1 MCKYLISNNEELKNL
16 FYFFGILTSA
26 LISFLSLLITLKNR
40 RNQLRE
46 SLYKEQINFASKLS
60 NEFYNIHYDLIR
72 VSKGNE
78 SNIQMA
84 TTKIEN
90 IFDLIFS
97 NSHLISNELM
107 IKTTEIVELIR
118 DYLKSVTNENKLG
131 ETKKFESY
139 LSGYRELISLLRSE
153 LGVEKLNNENKKLI
167 NS

>member
-72 VSKGNE
+72 VNKGNE

-90 IFDLIFS
+90 IFDLIF
-97 NSHLISNELM
+97 N
-107 IKTTEIVELIR
+107 TQG
-118 DYLKSVTNENKLG
+118 KSVEGIERLKEMMYQTYNRTCEV
-131 ETKKFESY
+131 F
-139 LSGYRELISLLRSE
+139 
-153 LGVEKLNNENKKLI
+153 
-167 NS
+167 

>member
-1 MCKYLISNNEELKNL
+1 MCNYLISNKEELKDL
-16 FYFFGILTSA
+16 IYFFGILISVS
-26 LISFLSLLITLKNR
+26 ISFFSLIITIKNR

-60 NEFYNIHYDLIR
+60 AEFYNIHYDLIR

-107 IKTTEIVELIR
+107 IKR
-118 DYLKSVTNENKLG
+118 N
-131 ETKKFESY
+131 
-139 LSGYRELISLLRSE
+139 
-153 LGVEKLNNENKKLI
+153 
-167 NS
+167 